1 MADQMVFSSSRGR
14 ASNSSRGVR
23 TAVPVPR
30 DVTSERSSTLV
41 LPPSAPNPS
50 AEEMR
55 ALSEE
60 RSDLREAGLLL
71 RRLAAGDWCS
81 AAYRIWLAVGFPRAL
96 LGAMRRSVAP
106 EARGLPEAD
115 RTRRISLAR
124 QRSRLERG
132 VKEDGATRLIES
144 RIVLELHAASV
155 PHTDL

>member
-1 MADQMVFSSSRGR
+1 MADQKVLSSSRGR

-55 ALSEE
+55 TLSEE
-60 RSDLREAGLLL
+60 HSALRDAGLLL

-96 LGAMRRSVAP
+96 LGAMRRAVAP
-106 EARGLPEAD
+106 EARGLPD
-115 RTRRISLAR
+115 LRPTRRSGAR
-124 QRSRLERG
+124 GAAAIRLERG
-132 VKEDGATRLIES
+132 VKEDLKIQTVA
-144 RIVLELHAASV
+144 HAEEAR
-155 PHTDL
+155 

>member
-1 MADQMVFSSSRGR
+1 MADQKVLSSSRGR

-55 ALSEE
+55 TLSEE

-96 LGAMRRSVAP
+96 LGAMRRAVMP

-115 RTRRISLAR
+115 AMSTELRAAAISAR
-124 QRSRLERG
+124 AGCKRGLESYFSL
-132 VKEDGATRLIES
+132 D
-144 RIVLELHAASV
+144 AAYAEAA
-155 PHTDL
+155 

>member
-1 MADQMVFSSSRGR
+1 MADQKVLSSSRGR

-55 ALSEE
+55 TLSEE
-60 RSDLREAGLLL
+60 RSALRDAGLLL

-96 LGAMRRSVAP
+96 LGAMRRAVAP

-115 RTRRISLAR
+115 ATELAAR
-124 QRSRLERG
+124 QRSALERG
-132 VKEDGATRLIES
+132 VTEDLKQLCPTRGQ
-144 RIVLELHAASV
+144 AG
-155 PHTDL
+155 HTRYALGTHTH

>member
-1 MADQMVFSSSRGR
+1 MADQKVLSSSRGR

-55 ALSEE
+55 TLSEE

-96 LGAMRRSVAP
+96 LGAMRRAVAP
-106 EARGLPEAD
+106 EARGLPNAMSAD
-115 RTRRISLAR
+115 RGPRGSDQRYRGGERTNERRNKCV
-124 QRSRLERG
+124 E
-132 VKEDGATRLIES
+132 KT
-144 RIVLELHAASV
+144 
-155 PHTDL
+155 T